1 MARYPY
7 PLASRPLF
15 CHLFHEH
22 RNMLQTVAIDE
33 VQTKNELES
42 VSSQTFDVRADSWS
56 WLSNISVYQTV
67 LT

>member
-1 MARYPY
+1 MARY

-15 CHLFHEH
+15 CHPFTNPL
-22 RNMLQTVAIDE
+22 LQTVAIDE

-42 VSSQTFDVRADSWS
+42 DSSQTFDVRAKCWS
-56 WLSNISVYQTV
+56 WLNNISVYQTV